1 MYEEKC
7 GVEGEL
13 YSSCERTY
21 NDFGQ
26 VLEEKFHSRQGDIK
40 NSYYNYNENQ
50 VLDSCAVTQSRT
62 LKNCREESEYTYKYD
77 IYGVK
82 ASANEIKSI
91 IYNPGESAQDYTGE
105 YEHTYY
111 YDASGKYL
119 GYVTESSKSYS
130 VSVGDYSIVPEE
142 EYDADG
148 RLVKKMEDN
157 RSYEYDENGRM
168 ILAMRDGLLGDII
181 YDNSGVRVKEEYRKE
196 KGGEIVMYADCE
208 CDGDGNVVR
217 LTKHAVNESY
227 QEEEGAVEEY
237 QYAGGKLFACAYYK
251 GDGTLERT
259 KVYKY
264 TLDGKIENI
273 TIYLGDNSVENIL
286 TPVYTKIAVY
296 TE

>member
-1 MYEEKC
+1 
-7 GVEGEL
+7 
-13 YSSCERTY
+13 
-21 NDFGQ
+21 
-26 VLEEKFHSRQGDIK
+26 
-40 NSYYNYNENQ
+40 
-50 VLDSCAVTQSRT
+50 
-62 LKNCREESEYTYKYD
+62 
-77 IYGVK
+77 
-82 ASANEIKSI
+82 
-91 IYNPGESAQDYTGE
+91 
-105 YEHTYY
+105 
-111 YDASGKYL
+111 L

-130 VSVGDYSIVPEE
+130 VSVGDYNIVPEE

-168 ILAMRDGLLGDII
+168 ILAMRDGLIGDII

>member
-1 MYEEKC
+1 M
-7 GVEGEL
+7 
-13 YSSCERTY
+13 
-21 NDFGQ
+21 
-26 VLEEKFHSRQGDIK
+26 
-40 NSYYNYNENQ
+40 
-50 VLDSCAVTQSRT
+50 
-62 LKNCREESEYTYKYD
+62 
-77 IYGVK
+77 
-82 ASANEIKSI
+82 
-91 IYNPGESAQDYTGE
+91 
-105 YEHTYY
+105 
-111 YDASGKYL
+111 

-130 VSVGDYSIVPEE
+130 VSVGDYNIVPEE

-148 RLVKKMEDN
+148 RLAKKMEDN
-157 RSYEYDENGRM
+157 RSYEYEYDSNGNIAKEIQTYNIGSDSESTEIYYYTYEERLCKPVKEMERPLYRDQEVIHRMMKRDAEGNYLSSRWCLYNNKGEYVGNLAWDAGEEDDYYEYDENGRM
-168 ILAMRDGLLGDII
+168 ILAMRDGLIGDII